1 MSSERKLRWTAM
13 AAIAFG
19 ALTIVSGGRALFGD
33 VEVRAQLGNIVPFV
47 LWFNFLAGFFYL
59 VAGAGLWLKR
69 RWAVHLARLI
79 AGATLIVFVAFG
91 VHIAGGAAFEMRTAG
106 AMTLRLLFW
115 IAVAMVSARAL
126 PGGAPRV

>member
-1 MSSERKLRWTAM
+1 MSSERNIRWIAM

-33 VEVRAQLGNIVPFV
+33 VGARAQLGNIVPFV

-59 VAGAGLWLKR
+59 VAGAGLWLR
-69 RWAVHLARLI
+69 ARWSVQLARLI

-91 VHIAGGAAFEMRTAG
+91 VHIAGGGAFEMRTAV

-115 IAVAMVSARAL
+115 IAVAMVSARLIRLRA
-126 PGGAPRV
+126 

>member
-1 MSSERKLRWTAM
+1 MSSERNIRWIAM
-13 AAIAFG
+13 AAMAFG

-33 VEVRAQLGNIVPFV
+33 AGARAQLGNIVPFV

-59 VAGAGLWLKR
+59 VAGAGLWLRR
-69 RWAVHLARLI
+69 RWSVQLARLI

-91 VHIAGGAAFEMRTAG
+91 AHVAAGGAFEMRTAV

-115 IAVAMVSARAL
+115 IAVAMAAARLIRLRA
-126 PGGAPRV
+126 

>member
-1 MSSERKLRWTAM
+1 MSSERNIRWIAM

-33 VEVRAQLGNIVPFV
+33 AGARAQLGNIVPFV

-59 VAGAGLWLKR
+59 VAGAGMWLRR
-69 RWAVHLARLI
+69 RWSVQLARLI

-91 VHIAGGAAFEMRTAG
+91 AHVAAGGAFEIRTTV

-115 IAVAMVSARAL
+115 IAVAMAAARLIRLRA
-126 PGGAPRV
+126 